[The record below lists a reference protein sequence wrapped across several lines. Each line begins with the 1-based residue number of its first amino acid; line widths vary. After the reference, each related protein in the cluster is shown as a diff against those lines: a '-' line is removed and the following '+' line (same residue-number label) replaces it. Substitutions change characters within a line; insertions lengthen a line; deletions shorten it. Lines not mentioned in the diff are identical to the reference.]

1 MLSVKLGVQNHFG
14 FKVVK
19 VTFDSLPAL
28 AGYVI
33 RMRPK
38 LTIIENVPD
47 LGQEIKLEDGSLTSD
62 VKFIK
67 ADLEEHGFTVYIVVI
82 SRKDYSSPH
91 NGLRLW
97 IVIFDI
103 LPEVGWK
110 HEKTFNELLISMRV
124 PTVMDLDRFL
134 MDEDNL
140 AKMDQATVARNSKR
154 HCPKVDWH
162 NLHEGAFV
170 QCGFSWPPDLS
181 YWPEHEQ
188 FRRREA
194 DLVHLANIVYPPT
207 EGTKIDFFD
216 ANMSLQRALKYP
228 GKDPEQPTSN
238 PWRAQIPTM
247 SGGCVIVVRT
257 KRADG
262 SVGMRRL
269 HGLEAM
275 RLQGWDLP
283 LWRGGLSPC
292 AAPQS
297 ASSDLLQNLAGN
309 MWSAFHFVPI
319 FLSAMCCMHWPDVV
333 KETIIL

>member
-1 MLSVKLGVQNHFG
+1 MLSVKFGVQNHFG
-14 FKVVK
+14 VKTVK
-19 VTFDSLPAL
+19 VTFESLPAL

-38 LTIIENVPD
+38 LTILENVPD
-47 LGQEIKLEDGSLTSD
+47 LAQEIKLEDGSLTSD

-82 SRKDYSSPH
+82 SRKDYLSPH

-124 PTVMDLDRFL
+124 PTVMDFDRSL

-170 QCGFSWPPDLS
+170 QCGLSWPPDLS
-181 YWPEHEQ
+181 YWPE
-188 FRRREA
+188 A
-194 DLVHLANIVYPPT
+194 
-207 EGTKIDFFD
+207 
-216 ANMSLQRALKYP
+216 
-228 GKDPEQPTSN
+228 
-238 PWRAQIPTM
+238 
-247 SGGCVIVVRT
+247 
-257 KRADG
+257 
-262 SVGMRRL
+262 
-269 HGLEAM
+269 
-275 RLQGWDLP
+275 
-283 LWRGGLSPC
+283 
-292 AAPQS
+292 
-297 ASSDLLQNLAGN
+297 
-309 MWSAFHFVPI
+309 
-319 FLSAMCCMHWPDVV
+319 
-333 KETIIL
+333 